1 MKRKR
6 ALVTGSAGFI
16 GSTLSER
23 LLREGYEVYG
33 IDAFVHNYDRRLKE
47 QNLQGLLT
55 NPQFHFWERDLRCL
69 DFDELLSRVDV
80 VFHQAALPGVRTSWG
95 AQFQEYVDHNI
106 LVTQALLEAAKHSHV
121 QKIVCASSS
130 SVYGG
135 MSGPTDETVTPQP
148 VSPYGVTK
156 LAAEQ
161 LGQLYANVFG
171 VPVVSLRYFTVFGPR
186 QRPDM
191 AFHKFIKNVLSGEP
205 IDIYGDGEQSRDFT
219 FIDDAVTANLLAAT
233 SPVAGEVFNIG
244 GVSQLTVNEVI
255 ALLETHTGKTALLRR
270 LPEQPGDPRHTFA
283 DISKARQQLGYD
295 PQFDIE
301 KGIWLQIQ
309 QVRSLYNL

>member
-6 ALVTGSAGFI
+6 ALVTGCAGFI

-33 IDAFVHNYDRRLKE
+33 IDAFVNNYDRWVKE
-47 QNLQGLLT
+47 RNLQGPLAH
-55 NPQFHFWERDLRCL
+55 PQFRFFERDLRCL
-69 DFDELLSRVDV
+69 AFDELLDRVDV

-95 AQFQEYVDHNI
+95 SQFQEYVDHNI
-106 LVTQALLEAAKHSHV
+106 LVTQALLEAAKDSHV

-135 MSGPTDETVTPQP
+135 MSGPTDETIMPQP
-148 VSPYGVTK
+148 ISPYGVTK

-161 LGQLYANVFG
+161 LCQLYAAVYG

-191 AFHKFIKNVLSGEP
+191 AFHKFIKSVLCGQP
-205 IDIYGDGEQSRDFT
+205 IEIYGDGEQSRDFT
-219 FIDDAVTANLLAAT
+219 FIDDAVTANLLAAAA
-233 SPVAGEVFNIG
+233 PVKGVVFNIG

-255 ALLETHTGKTALLRR
+255 SLIETHTGKNALIQRR
-270 LPEQPGDPRHTFA
+270 PEQPGDPRHTFA
-283 DISKARQQLGYD
+283 DITKARHLLGYD
-295 PQFDIE
+295 PQFDVE
-301 KGIWLQIQ
+301 KGIRLQIE
-309 QVRSLYNL
+309 QVRRLYNF

>member
-6 ALVTGSAGFI
+6 ALVTGCAGFI

-33 IDAFVHNYDRRLKE
+33 IDAFVHNYDRWVKE
-47 QNLQGLLT
+47 RNLQGALAH
-55 NPQFHFWERDLRCL
+55 PQFRFFERDLRSL
-69 DFDELLSRVDV
+69 AFDELLARVDV

-95 AQFQEYVDHNI
+95 SQFQEYVDHNI
-106 LVTQALLEAAKHSHV
+106 LVTQALLEAAKNSHV

-135 MSGPTDETVTPQP
+135 MSGPADETIMPQP
-148 VSPYGVTK
+148 LSPYGVTK

-161 LGQLYANVFG
+161 LCQLYAAVYG

-191 AFHKFIKNVLSGEP
+191 AFHKFIKNVLSGQP
-205 IDIYGDGEQSRDFT
+205 IEIYGDGEQSRDFT
-219 FIDDAVTANLLAAT
+219 YIDDAVTANLLACAA
-233 SPVAGEVFNIG
+233 PVKGVVFNIG
-244 GVSQLTVNEVI
+244 GVSQLTVNDVI
-255 ALLETHTGKTALLRR
+255 SLIETRTGQRANIQRR
-270 LPEQPGDPRHTFA
+270 PEQPGDPRHTFA
-283 DISKARQQLGYD
+283 DITKARHLLGYD
-295 PQFDIE
+295 PQFDVE
-301 KGIWLQIQ
+301 KGISLQIE
-309 QVRSLYNL
+309 QVRRLYNF